1 MKCFGL
7 RLNLLLTQEASKQYE
22 EFIMHK
28 TVCVLIVIPEQELIL
43 EHTPSLRTVPSLQKQ
58 PLVQGVCSLHLLT
71 PVMLL
76 QDRFQLQSWYSFPAG
91 QAMYI
96 LTRKQ
101 IM

>member
-1 MKCFGL
+1 M
-7 RLNLLLTQEASKQYE
+7 
-22 EFIMHK
+22 
-28 TVCVLIVIPEQELIL
+28 CVLIVIPEQELIL

-58 PLVQGVCSLHLLT
+58 PLVQGVFSLHLVA

-76 QDRFQLQSWYSFPAG
+76 QDRFHLQSWYSFPAG

-96 LTRKQ
+96 LIRKQ